1 MYRGVCIAGKPA
13 PTKPAFAYYA
23 IGILEAE
30 VRPMSPSLNR
40 PTRRPE
46 RLLILGSCLTVFV
59 IVAIVTALLIREH
72 ANTLQ
77 TAKRTANNITQLI
90 DADVLRNVEL
100 YDMALK
106 GLIAATERSD
116 LQGVSASIRHL
127 VLFDRS
133 AAAPFKGDILLLDPS
148 GEVIADSSLLTPKIG
163 NFADRDYF
171 QAHRRNPDLG
181 LYISRPFLARCVCDD
196 QWRIAF
202 SRRVSSPDGRFLGVA
217 VASMRLSYFQQLFS
231 GLNIGSNGTINLIN
245 HQGILLAQQPLL
257 EVDMIDKDL
266 SQRPNVARML
276 RERDGSFRGVSS
288 VDNQPRLYS
297 FSNVGSL
304 PLIVAVALSSDEIFA
319 PWRRAA
325 WLVSMA
331 TGVLCIGLLWLTWM
345 LSKELRRRHR
355 AEQVLSEL
363 AATDALTGLAN
374 RRTLDQRLRL
384 EWDRAQRSTEPLSL
398 LMIDVDHFKAFNDLH
413 GHHGGDEALRAVAQV
428 IEDNIRRPAD
438 LAARYGGEEFAVV
451 LPHTDAKGA
460 WLIAEHIR
468 SSVEH
473 LPRVAGADGPITVSI
488 GMSTWQKRSRMA
500 LEDLLLNADQALYEA
515 KHTGRNR
522 IVEAAAR

>member
-1 MYRGVCIAGKPA
+1 
-13 PTKPAFAYYA
+13 
-23 IGILEAE
+23 
-30 VRPMSPSLNR
+30 MSPSLSR

-46 RLLILGSCLTVFV
+46 RLLILGSVLTVFL

-106 GLIAATERSD
+106 GLIAATERND

-133 AAAPFKGDILLLDPS
+133 AAAPYKGDILLLDAN
-148 GEVIADSSLLTPKIG
+148 GEVIADSSLLTPKTG

-171 QAHRRNPDLG
+171 QVHRKTPDLG
-181 LYISRPFLARCVCDD
+181 LYISRPFMARCICDD

-202 SRRVSSPDGRFLGVA
+202 SRRISSADGRFQGVA
-217 VASMRLSYFQQLFS
+217 VASMRLSYFHQLFS
-231 GLNIGSNGTINLIN
+231 SLNIGSNSTINLIN
-245 HQGILLAQQPLL
+245 HEGVLLAQQPML
-257 EVDMIDKDL
+257 ELDMVDKDL
-266 SQRPNVARML
+266 SDRPNVARML
-276 RERDGSFRGVSS
+276 KERDGSFQGISS
-288 VDNQPRLYS
+288 VDRQERLYT
-297 FSNVGSL
+297 FSTVGNL
-304 PLIVAVALSSDEIFA
+304 PLIVAVALSSDEVFDQ
-319 PWRRAA
+319 WKRAA
-325 WLVSMA
+325 VLISLA
-331 TGVLCIGLLWLTWM
+331 TGVLCAGLLWLTWM

-374 RRTLDQRLRL
+374 RRTLDQRVRL
-384 EWDRAQRSTEPLSL
+384 EWDRAQRSTEPLTL
-398 LMIDVDHFKAFNDLH
+398 LMIDVDHFKAYNDRH
-413 GHHGGDEALRAVAQV
+413 GHHGGDDALRRVAEV
-428 IEDNIRRPAD
+428 IGDNIRRPAD

-460 WLIAEHIR
+460 WVIAEHIR
-468 SSVEH
+468 SAVER
-473 LPRVAGADGPITVSI
+473 LPRVAGDERPITVSI
-488 GMSTWQKRSRMA
+488 GMSTWNKRSRMS
-500 LEDLLLNADQALYEA
+500 LEALLLSADQALYEA

-522 IVEAAAR
+522 IVDAAALEP

>member
-1 MYRGVCIAGKPA
+1 
-13 PTKPAFAYYA
+13 
-23 IGILEAE
+23 
-30 VRPMSPSLNR
+30 MSPSLSL

-46 RLLILGSCLTVFV
+46 RLLILGSCLTVVV
-59 IVAIVTALLIREH
+59 IVGVVTALLIREH

-106 GLIAATERSD
+106 GLISATERSD
-116 LQGVSASIRHL
+116 LQGVSANIRHL

-133 AAAPFKGDILLLDPS
+133 AAAPYKGDILLLDAN
-148 GEVIADSSLLTPKIG
+148 GEVIADSSLLIPKKG

-171 QAHRRNPDLG
+171 QVHRATPDVG
-181 LYISRPFLARCVCDD
+181 LYISRPFSARCICDD

-202 SRRVSSPDGRFLGVA
+202 SRRVSAPDGRFQGVA

-231 GLNIGSNGTINLIN
+231 NLSIGSNSTINLIN
-245 HQGILLAQQPLL
+245 QQGILLAQQPML
-257 EVDMIDKDL
+257 ELDMVDKDL
-266 SQRPNVARML
+266 SLRPNVARML
-276 RERDGSFRGVSS
+276 KEHNGSFRGVSS
-288 VDNQPRLYS
+288 VDRQERLYS
-297 FSNVGSL
+297 FSSVGNL
-304 PLIVAVALSSDEIFA
+304 PLIVAVAVSTDEVFA
-319 PWRRAA
+319 QWKRAA
-325 WLVSMA
+325 LLISLA
-331 TGVLCIGLLWLTWM
+331 TGVLCIGLLWLSWM

-363 AATDALTGLAN
+363 AATDALTGVAN
-374 RRTLDQRLRL
+374 RRTLDERLHL
-384 EWDRAQRSTEPLSL
+384 EWDRAQRSTEPLTV
-398 LMIDVDHFKAFNDLH
+398 LMIDVDHFKAFNDRH
-413 GHHGGDEALRAVAQV
+413 GHQGGDAALRTVAQV

-473 LPRVAGADGPITVSI
+473 LPRVAGDDQPITVSI
-488 GMSTWQKRSRMA
+488 GMSTWQKHSRMS
-500 LEDLLLNADQALYEA
+500 LEDLLLKADQALYEA
-515 KHTGRNR
+515 KHSGRNR
-522 IVEAAAR
+522 TMDAATRPL